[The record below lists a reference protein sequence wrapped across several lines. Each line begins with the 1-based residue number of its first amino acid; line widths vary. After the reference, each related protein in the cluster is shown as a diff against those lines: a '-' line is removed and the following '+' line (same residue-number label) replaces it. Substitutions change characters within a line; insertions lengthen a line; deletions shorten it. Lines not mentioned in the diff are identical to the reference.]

1 MNCKKVFVVS
11 VDDFDGNGQI
21 LKVCQT
27 EKQAKCVILE
37 FLQMIHFDNG
47 LTKLDVEQFV
57 EKHIDN
63 FDENFKELTFPDD
76 FEIWFD
82 EVEMI

>member
-1 MNCKKVFVVS
+1 MV
-11 VDDFDGNGQI
+11 
-21 LKVCQT
+21 
-27 EKQAKCVILE
+27 
-37 FLQMIHFDNG
+37 HFDNG

-82 EVEMI
+82 KVEMI